1 MRRPILAFAIS
12 ALILLFT
19 ESTYPA
25 QRGTA
30 GTPAAKPEARGAAVK
45 RAPVPPVKIKK
56 TAGRVATRA
65 ALSPVQQKLQRNPG
79 LAAKIGAKL
88 PPGTNLLDAAS
99 GFQTVGQFVAAV
111 NGSNSSRIPF
121 VELKRRMAFDGMSLS
136 QAIQDLRPKSD
147 YRSQAQRAETEAA
160 ALIGTEEVAAPPM
173 ARAQRT
179 PH

>member
-12 ALILLFT
+12 ALVLLFT
-19 ESTYPA
+19 ESTYTA
-25 QRGTA
+25 QRGKA
-30 GTPAAKPEARGAAVK
+30 EKPAAQPDARGAAVK
-45 RAPVPPVKIKK
+45 PAPVPAAKMKK

-79 LAAKIGAKL
+79 LAAKIGARL

-99 GFQTVGQFVAAV
+99 GFRTVGHFVAAV

-121 VELKRRMAFDGMSLS
+121 AELKRRMAYDGMSLS
-136 QAIQDLRPKSD
+136 QAIQDLRPKSE
-147 YRSQAQRAETEAA
+147 YRSQAQRAEAEAA